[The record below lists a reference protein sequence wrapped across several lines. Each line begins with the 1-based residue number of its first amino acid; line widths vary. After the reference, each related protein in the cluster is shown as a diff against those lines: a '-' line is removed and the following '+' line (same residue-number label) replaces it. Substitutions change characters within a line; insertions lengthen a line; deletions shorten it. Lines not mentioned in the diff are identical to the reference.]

1 MNAIAY
7 TTPGPPDVL
16 FDLELPTPV
25 PGLRDLLVNVRAVA
39 VNPVDTKIRSG
50 AGPGGPAA
58 AAKVLGWDAAGVVS
72 AVGPAVT
79 GFSPG
84 DEVYYAGSVDR
95 SGCYCES
102 HLVDER
108 LVGRKPATIGFAE
121 AAALPLTA
129 ITAWEMLFDRL
140 RVGPETEG
148 ALLILGGAGGV
159 GSIAIQLA
167 RQLTR
172 LRVIATASR
181 PETMEWCRHLD
192 AHDVIDHSR
201 PLGSQA
207 RAVAPHGVTHALALT
222 KLEDHFDEMIA
233 AMAPQGGIAWIEN
246 PARPL
251 DVIKL
256 KPKSL
261 ALHAE
266 FMFTRPRYETPDM
279 GEQGRILTKV
289 AELVDA
295 KRIRSTAQLNIGTIN
310 AENMRKA
317 HALVETGR
325 TIGKVVLASFR

>member
-1 MNAIAY
+1 
-7 TTPGPPDVL
+7 VL
-16 FDLELPTPV
+16 HDFVLPTPV

-39 VNPVDTKIRSG
+39 VNPLDTKIRRG
-50 AGPGGPAA
+50 GGPGGPAA
-58 AAKVLGWDAAGVVS
+58 GAKVLGWDAAGVVS

-79 GFSPG
+79 GFAPG

-95 SGCYCES
+95 SGCYCEF

-129 ITAWEMLFDRL
+129 VTAWEMLFDRL
-140 RVGPETEG
+140 RIGTETEG

-181 PETMEWCRHLD
+181 PESMEWCKRLD

-201 PLGSQA
+201 PLGLQT
-207 RAVAPHGVTHALALT
+207 RAVAPLGASHALALT
-222 KLEDHFDEMIA
+222 KLEEHFDEVIA

-246 PARPL
+246 PSQPL
-251 DVIKL
+251 DVVKL

-289 AELVDA
+289 SELLDT
-295 KRIRSTAQLNIGTIN
+295 KRIRSTAQLNLGPIN

-325 TIGKVVLASFR
+325 TIGKVVLAGFR